1 MDAQGNHHSKITNVR
16 QHKTPA
22 HHERVVARKTNKQR
36 YTTGRV
42 SRERCSTWRHLERLC
57 NAVKKDYS
65 QQFARENYAQF
76 FALVSTVAEDRAKW
90 RAAVEYVVNGANV
103 KLMGDGSSGT
113 RWTLR

>member
-1 MDAQGNHHSKITNVR
+1 MDAHSKITNVR

-42 SRERCSTWRHLERLC
+42 SRERDVAHGDIWKGCATPS
-57 NAVKKDYS
+57 KKDYS

-90 RAAVEYVVNGANV
+90 
-103 KLMGDGSSGT
+103 
-113 RWTLR
+113 